1 MFRNAEGKV
10 FQDVTTSADVGH
22 LQKGGA
28 IAFGDINNDGA
39 QDLYAVLGG
48 ELPGDAARRALF
60 LNPGFGNHWITLRLE
75 GVRSNRSAI
84 GARIRVSVA
93 SERGIRDIYATVSS
107 GGSFGA
113 STLQQLVG
121 LGKAS
126 SIRSIEVRW
135 PTTGQVQILKD
146 IEMDQ
151 IIRIREGEIAP
162 IPVRIKRFSVC
173 RGR

>member
-1 MFRNAEGKV
+1 AGG
-10 FQDVTTSADVGH
+10 GH
-22 LQKGGA
+22 LQKRGA

-39 QDLYAVLGG
+39 QDIYAVLGG
-48 ELPGDAARRALF
+48 ELPGDTARRALF

-84 GARIRVSVA
+84 GARIKVTVE
-93 SERGIRDIYATVSS
+93 SEGGVRDIYATVSS

-113 STLQQLVG
+113 STLQQVIG

-135 PTTGQVQILKD
+135 PRTGEVQIFKD
-146 IEMDQ
+146 VGMDQ
-151 IIRIREGEIAP
+151 IVRIREGEMAP
-162 IPVRIKRFSVC
+162 IPVRVKRFSVGGS
-173 RGR
+173 R